1 MKELKELRQK
11 LGTAVTAARA
21 LHETAEKEDRGFT
34 VEETAQW
41 DAANTEIEQLRSR
54 IGIAE
59 KAGELRQFSE
69 EGSGRRSL
77 IALPGDVD
85 MSVEQRAFGHYIKNG
100 MGEMPDD
107 LRDVAK
113 RAFSMGTGNVGGFS
127 VPQGFYANLEVAL
140 KAYGGVL
147 EAGEIIPTDA
157 GNDLPMPTF
166 NYTAVA
172 ATIVGEGV
180 ASTAD
185 TATPFGSV
193 TMKAYTYRSPI
204 LPVSLEFLQDSA
216 FDEGYIINALGDSI
230 GRGFNAHGTTG
241 TGTGQPKGIV
251 TDAVSGKVGLTGQTT
266 SIISDDLL
274 DLVHSMDPAYRH
286 GGSAKFMM
294 HDQSLKA
301 VRKLKDN
308 TGRPIF
314 IPGFDGLAN
323 PMPDTILGYQVVINQ
338 DMAQMA
344 ANAKS
349 VLFGQLNKYKV
360 RIARNVQVL
369 RLAER
374 YADQLQVAFL
384 LFARMDGRLLDAG
397 TNPVKF
403 YQNSAT

>member
-1 MKELKELRQK
+1 MKELKEIRQK
-11 LGTAVTAARA
+11 LGTVVTAARA

-34 VEETAQW
+34 VEENASWETM
-41 DAANTEIEQLRSR
+41 NTEIDGLRSRLSVAEKADQLRS
-54 IGIAE
+54 
-59 KAGELRQFSE
+59 FSE
-69 EGSGRRSL
+69 ASTGRRS
-77 IALPGDVD
+77 ASEQLPSEEDGN
-85 MSVEQRAFGHYIKNG
+85 EERAFQHYVKEG
-100 MGEMPDD
+100 MQEMPEE
-107 LRDVAK
+107 LRGIAK
-113 RAFSMGTGNVGGFS
+113 RAFSVGAGNVGGFS
-127 VPQGFYANLEVAL
+127 VPQGFYNNLEIAL
-140 KAYGGVL
+140 KAYGGVM
-147 EAGEIIPTDA
+147 ECGEIIPTDA
-157 GNDLPMPTF
+157 GNDLPMPSL

-180 ASTAD
+180 VSTPDAS
-185 TATPFGSV
+185 TPFGSV
-193 TMKAYTYRSPI
+193 TMKAFTYRSPI

-216 FDEGYIINALGDSI
+216 FDENYIITSLADTI
-230 GRGFNAHGTTG
+230 GRGFNGHGTTG

-266 SIISDDLL
+266 SIIYDDLL

-286 GGSAKFMM
+286 SGAAKFMM

-301 VRKLKDN
+301 VRKLKD
-308 TGRPIF
+308 TAGRPIF
-314 IPGFDGLAN
+314 IPGFDGLAK
-323 PMPDTILGYQVVINQ
+323 PMPDTILGYEVVINQ

-349 VLFGQLNKYKV
+349 ILFGALSKYKV

>member
-1 MKELKELRQK
+1 MKELKELRQQ

-21 LHETAEKEDRGFT
+21 LHEKAEKEDRGFT
-34 VEETAQW
+34 VEESAQW
-41 DAANTEIEQLRSR
+41 DSMNSNIEQLRSR
-54 IGIAE
+54 IQAAE
-59 KAGELRQFSE
+59 KADQLRQYSE
-69 EGSGRRSL
+69 EGAGRRSSL
-77 IALPGDVD
+77 ILPGDD
-85 MSVEQRAFGHYIKNG
+85 EPSLEQRAFGEYLKRG
-100 MGEMPDD
+100 MADMPEE
-107 LRDVAK
+107 LSGIAK
-113 RAFSMGTGNVGGFS
+113 RAFSMGAGNVGGFT

-172 ATIVGEGV
+172 ATIVGEGA
-180 ASTAD
+180 ASNND
-185 TATPFGSV
+185 SSTPFGSV

-216 FDEGYIINALGDSI
+216 FDENYIITALADSI
-230 GRGFNAHGTTG
+230 GRGFNGHGTTG
-241 TGTGQPKGIV
+241 TGTSQPRGIV
-251 TDAVSGKVGLTGQTT
+251 TDAVSGKVGTTGQTT
-266 SIISDDLL
+266 SVIADDLI
-274 DLVHSMDPAYRH
+274 DLVHSLDPAYRNS
-286 GGSAKFMM
+286 GMAKFMM

-301 VRKLKDN
+301 VRKLKD
-308 TGRPIF
+308 TAGRPIF
-314 IPGFDGLAN
+314 IPGFDGLAK
-323 PMPDTILGYQVVINQ
+323 PMPDTVLGYEVVINQ

-349 VLFGQLNKYKV
+349 ILFGALNKYKV